1 MNYLMTT
8 LSTINRLHTPSEQFT
23 YQLGAIKGLE
33 EGGREGRGGG
43 SVRWI
48 SRYNYD
54 VRFCTYLNDY
64 LIFKKTLSL
73 SNK

>member
-33 EGGREGRGGG
+33 EGGREGRGREGRGG
-43 SVRWI
+43 GVGEI
-48 SRYNYD
+48 D
-54 VRFCTYLNDY
+54 IPL
-64 LIFKKTLSL
+64 
-73 SNK
+73 